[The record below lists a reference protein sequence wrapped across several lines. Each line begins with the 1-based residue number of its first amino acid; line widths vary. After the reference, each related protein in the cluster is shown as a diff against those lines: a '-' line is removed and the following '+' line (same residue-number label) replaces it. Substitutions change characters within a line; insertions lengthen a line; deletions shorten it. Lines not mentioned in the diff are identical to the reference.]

1 MPVRR
6 ARPIGDLEVL
16 SVFDFPHPSEIT
28 GLRPQTTVATQA
40 LFLLNSPFVKHQ
52 SVMLAKRVREDFP
65 DQEQN
70 RVNHLYLLTTGQ
82 PATKDDITDA
92 LAFLDACSNDFES
105 GAVIAAQARLM
116 AWEQLCHGMLAS
128 NRFLFRE

>member
-1 MPVRR
+1 
-6 ARPIGDLEVL
+6 
-16 SVFDFPHPSEIT
+16 
-28 GLRPQTTVATQA
+28 
-40 LFLLNSPFVKHQ
+40 
-52 SVMLAKRVREDFP
+52 MLAKRVREDFP